1 MECRSPLAS
10 LSDHLLTRLSLRN
23 IVCLGRCKARHHNS
37 QRRASSRQ
45 LQTHHRHLQSPP
57 LLTYRGWNAVY
68 DMWLTSRQPTTGV
81 RCGWIRVFTS
91 TLYVS
96 RGWTP
101 TLHLA
106 HYRAVRGCNS
116 MAWRLAWFLRGD
128 LRRWRQSLRGW
139 GHGRHVGPG
148 CQIYDL
154 FSFGHY
160 CFCLFCY
167 FRCDLTLLLSPSR
180 RRVGCDKYICFKY
193 YKIIPKKCE
202 FWNVTFLWK
211 LLISRNLYYT
221 CFFMGMEA
229 IF

>member
-1 MECRSPLAS
+1 
-10 LSDHLLTRLSLRN
+10 
-23 IVCLGRCKARHHNS
+23 
-37 QRRASSRQ
+37 
-45 LQTHHRHLQSPP
+45 
-57 LLTYRGWNAVY
+57 
-68 DMWLTSRQPTTGV
+68 MWLTSRQPTTGV
-81 RCGWIRVFTS
+81 RCGWMRVFIS

-116 MAWRLAWFLRGD
+116 MARRFAWFLRGD

-167 FRCDLTLLLSPSR
+167 FRCDLTLLLSVILLFPLWFHIIAFDYFVIS
-180 RRVGCDKYICFKY
+180 VVIWHYLFLVIMSIVIELNMLLLLSVICCSLWVILLLLAYCCMYFAM
-193 YKIIPKKCE
+193 
-202 FWNVTFLWK
+202 VFLK
-211 LLISRNLYYT
+211 HQK
-221 CFFMGMEA
+221 
-229 IF
+229 